1 MRAERLLAELLVQPR
16 QPVRE
21 ELADLCGDVFEVL
34 AVVEGMPPAVDEP
47 PAVGD
52 ARGLGVRVDLEQSVF
67 VCAAAPCSDLRIR
80 STGPRERLHLQVWQ
94 LGMRG
99 LLSSAQ

>member
-52 ARGLGVRVDLEQSVF
+52 AYGLRVRVDLEQSVF

>member
-1 MRAERLLAELLVQPR
+1 MG
-16 QPVRE
+16 E

-52 ARGLGVRVDLEQSVF
+52 AYGLRVRVDLEQSVF
-67 VCAAAPCSDLRIR
+67 VCAAAPCSDLRLR